1 MRDLV
6 ARIAQIASLYPER
19 EALVCPN
26 RTLTY
31 ADLASAIDATKC
43 ELHELGI
50 SRLAIYANNSAD
62 WAILDLAASAA
73 GIVVVPIP
81 LFFSASQT
89 EHLIT
94 NSGIQMI
101 FADRAG
107 PLPARTQVA
116 SQTLKGNYL
125 RVADSAHS
133 AGASYSK
140 VTYTSGSTGQPKGAC
155 LRSETMM
162 SIVTSLSDALLPSQL
177 RRHLALLPFATLL
190 ENVAGI
196 YLPLWMGRAVVID
209 DPANLGLSSNHE
221 FDPVRFAEQVARHQ
235 IESVILLPQMLKL
248 LLEADVTEHLSG
260 MKFMAVGGGKVAPD
274 LLWRAQELAL
284 PVFEGYGLTEC
295 GSCVALNTPSA
306 NAIGSVGKPLPHA
319 QVRIGANGEVFV
331 TGAAMEGY
339 LQDAPAPS
347 EVSTGDAGF
356 IDAEGFLHITGR
368 IKNVIVSSFGRNI
381 SPEWVE
387 SFFLADPRIQQ
398 LAVFGEAQPHLSA
411 VFVVDNSL
419 EDRNLAELVQNINA
433 DLPDYAR
440 IISWTRTDCPFS
452 VANGRLTQNGKIRR
466 EVIAEDFTGDAGSGV
481 GMAAA

>member
-6 ARIAQIASLYPER
+6 ARIAQIAALYPER

-125 RVADSAHS
+125 RVADSVHS
-133 AGASYSK
+133 AWASYSK

-190 ENVAGI
+190 DRKSTRLN
-196 YLPLWMGRAVVID
+196 
-209 DPANLGLSSNHE
+209 SSHSQQS
-221 FDPVRFAEQVARHQ
+221 R
-235 IESVILLPQMLKL
+235 M
-248 LLEADVTEHLSG
+248 
-260 MKFMAVGGGKVAPD
+260 
-274 LLWRAQELAL
+274 
-284 PVFEGYGLTEC
+284 
-295 GSCVALNTPSA
+295 PS
-306 NAIGSVGKPLPHA
+306 
-319 QVRIGANGEVFV
+319 
-331 TGAAMEGY
+331 
-339 LQDAPAPS
+339 
-347 EVSTGDAGF
+347 
-356 IDAEGFLHITGR
+356 
-368 IKNVIVSSFGRNI
+368 
-381 SPEWVE
+381 
-387 SFFLADPRIQQ
+387 
-398 LAVFGEAQPHLSA
+398 SA
-411 VFVVDNSL
+411 
-419 EDRNLAELVQNINA
+419 
-433 DLPDYAR
+433 
-440 IISWTRTDCPFS
+440 
-452 VANGRLTQNGKIRR
+452 
-466 EVIAEDFTGDAGSGV
+466 
-481 GMAAA
+481 